1 MAATLIKGFCSGKA
15 CPADMPSECSGPYS
29 FMHQVYLFRDGT
41 FDLYGC
47 HGTSVCIPLL
57 PSPSL
62 VSYWCRYQYILPIMY
77 CGLHTVHGLQSGRHD
92 AIINQHSREKHCAI
106 LFNGSGFVYLCRSID
121 SSINRSILMGM
132 NQSINYRVIQVQW
145 FYL

>member
-1 MAATLIKGFCSGKA
+1 MYAVDLILLCIRCIS
-15 CPADMPSECSGPYS
+15 
-29 FMHQVYLFRDGT
+29 DGT

-77 CGLHTVHGLQSGRHD
+77 CGLHAVHGLQSGRHD
-92 AIINQHSREKHCAI
+92 AMINQHSREKHCAI
-106 LFNGSGFVYLCRSID
+106 LFNRRNLSGSGFVYLCRSID
-121 SSINRSILMGM
+121 SSINQLILIDE
-132 NQSINYRVIQVQW
+132 SINKLQSNLSSVVLSLMLFSTRTSFVWRYIP
-145 FYL
+145 